1 VCCGRSAGEND
12 IPGLTDEEKPRMR
25 GPKRANNIRKLF
37 ALNKTDDVRK
47 YVKTYSRTVE
57 KDGKSH
63 LKSPKI
69 QRLITPLRLQR
80 KRHIQSLKKRK
91 ISKVLPSRLFFCLC
105 CGSGDPLMMG
115 RMFHCS
121 LPWDAMS
128 HHRVLVAGHCCAA
141 AVLRSVF

>member
-1 VCCGRSAGEND
+1 
-12 IPGLTDEEKPRMR
+12 MR

-91 ISKVLPSRLFFCLC
+91 ISKVRLRCLGLARPQGSRL
-105 CGSGDPLMMG
+105 S
-115 RMFHCS
+115 
-121 LPWDAMS
+121 
-128 HHRVLVAGHCCAA
+128 AG
-141 AVLRSVF
+141 V